1 MEHISKFL
9 SKRITQSGFSQQV
22 KTSLIIEEFNKLI
35 NNIFGANLS
44 KKIKPLY
51 LKNNIL
57 NVACLSSAMAQ
68 EMNFKKA
75 EIIEKI
81 NTKFGSNV
89 VKDIRFVI

>member
-35 NNIFGANLS
+35 IKIFGANLS
-44 KKIKPLY
+44 KKIRPLY
-51 LKNNIL
+51 MRDNIL
-57 NVACLSSAMAQ
+57 TVACLSSVMAQ
-68 EMNFKKA
+68 EINFKKA

-81 NTKFGSNV
+81 NKKFSSIA
-89 VKDIRFVI
+89 VKDIKFVL